1 MQSILHLYFSSEIS
15 KELKEIYNFFD
26 SHFIISPGITGE
38 PLASLYFNKYE
49 DFDWE
54 PYKGMKVFTQTI
66 RNKKGSATDFNL
78 EVEKVLVT
86 DDIDLFH
93 NKLTNTVLILN
104 KSLKI
109 ASFYISEK
117 SKYYIIDFIRDLI
130 IKNEEKLGSLVLHAA
145 GAVCN
150 GKAIILVGAKGA
162 GKTTYLYDLV
172 VKHKLLFFSGDKIF
186 IKVNIDNEK
195 IDCYGWPDY
204 PHIGF
209 RTVLK
214 YVRLKDHVE
223 KLGFIID
230 ENYLEQKI
238 LLPPTDLQ
246 EALGFSI
253 VKGPVPIGSI
263 IFPSIHPEMQTTLK
277 KCNHIVENVL
287 EHLEYTDDN
296 PFKNWHQFIRSV
308 NKDYQKQYLEIL
320 RMQLSSYPIY
330 RIEGDGS
337 LSFEN
342 IKELNLS

>member
-130 IKNEEKLGSLVLHAA
+130 IKG
-145 GAVCN
+145 GTT
-150 GKAIILVGAKGA
+150 KAIEDQAKKDGMMTMIED
-162 GKTTYLYDLV
+162 GIYKSVQGVTT
-172 VKHKLLFFSGDKIF
+172 I
-186 IKVNIDNEK
+186 EE
-195 IDCYGWPDY
+195 
-204 PHIGF
+204 
-209 RTVLK
+209 VLR
-214 YVRLKDHVE
+214 VAQD
-223 KLGFIID
+223 
-230 ENYLEQKI
+230 
-238 LLPPTDLQ
+238 
-246 EALGFSI
+246 
-253 VKGPVPIGSI
+253 
-263 IFPSIHPEMQTTLK
+263 
-277 KCNHIVENVL
+277 
-287 EHLEYTDDN
+287 
-296 PFKNWHQFIRSV
+296 
-308 NKDYQKQYLEIL
+308 
-320 RMQLSSYPIY
+320 
-330 RIEGDGS
+330 
-337 LSFEN
+337 
-342 IKELNLS
+342 